1 LNKLNQEK
9 VIEKYAGQLRKLCDR
24 IPGHFE
30 EEDIHDWRVNY
41 KKLRAFLRMVT
52 TGVDGHLP
60 VMTPEFKKI
69 YAAAGQ
75 VRELQLFLATLKC
88 SATLDLNALPV
99 YHHQL
104 EKQLFAAKEEFIKR
118 TDVFSFEK
126 ETDRWMLMLPE
137 YLDKKIILRFVQ
149 RKITAIRLLLLVTGE
164 DEHLHSIRKNLKDII
179 YNIRTFSGVWGISFP
194 VIAWKSEKQLA
205 EIAEE
210 LGAYN
215 DRCNALVHFEENILV
230 ALPET
235 EKLVLQKHRDSLLLG
250 KNIFKEQLLAQLKEP
265 VLWKEARIDR

>member
-1 LNKLNQEK
+1 MDKINQEK

-52 TGVDGHLP
+52 TGIDGHLP
-60 VMTPEFKKI
+60 VMTSEFKKI

-75 VRELQLFLATLKC
+75 VRELQLFLATLKS
-88 SATLDLNALPV
+88 SATLDLKALPV
-99 YHHQL
+99 YHHHL

-137 YLDKKIILRFVQ
+137 YLNDKTVRDFVQ
-149 RKITAIRLLLLVTGE
+149 KKITAIRLLLLVTEE

-179 YNIRTFSGVWGISFP
+179 YNIRTFGNVWGISFP
-194 VIAWKSEKQLA
+194 VIGWKSEKQLA

-215 DRCNALVHFEENILV
+215 DRCNALVHFEENIL
-230 ALPET
+230 ATLPEEET
-235 EKLVLQKHRDSLLLG
+235 LLLQKHRDSLLLE
-250 KNIFKEQLLAQLKEP
+250 KNIFREQLLAQLKE
-265 VLWKEARIDR
+265 LILLKEARIER